1 LEAKLVAELTP
12 KKVRTSTL
20 LEFKQQGRKIAC
32 LTSYDAL
39 TAGIFDRAGIDVILV
54 GDSAADNV
62 LGYSTTLPITV
73 DEMIPF
79 GRAVAGASDRALI
92 VVDLPFGSYE
102 TGSEDALANSIR
114 IMKSTNA
121 SAVKLEGGVRS
132 QDQIRS
138 LVDAGIP
145 VMGHIGF
152 TPQSVNALGGFK
164 IQGRGEGAEQL
175 IEDALAV
182 EAAGA
187 FAVVLELVPAKLAAE
202 VSKRLSIP
210 TIGIGAGASCD
221 GQILVWTDFA
231 GLHGGKPRKF
241 VKQYAQL
248 AQALEQGAVSYVA
261 EVQSGKFPTP
271 EHEFEG

>member
-1 LEAKLVAELTP
+1 MAELTP

-79 GRAVAGASDRALI
+79 GRAVAGASERALI

-187 FAVVLELVPAKLAAE
+187 FAVVLELVPAKLATE

-210 TIGIGAGASCD
+210 TIGIGAGAGCD

-248 AQALEQGAVSYVA
+248 AQALEQGAASYVA
-261 EVQSGKFPTP
+261 EVQSGQFPTP

>member
-1 LEAKLVAELTP
+1 MAELTP

-79 GRAVAGASDRALI
+79 GRAVAGASERALI

-210 TIGIGAGASCD
+210 TIGIGAGAGCD

-248 AQALEQGAVSYVA
+248 AQALKQGAASYVA
-261 EVQSGKFPTP
+261 EVQSGQFPTP

>member
-1 LEAKLVAELTP
+1 MVEHSP

-62 LGYSTTLPITV
+62 LGYTSTLPITV

-79 GRAVAGASDRALI
+79 GRAVAGASERALI

-102 TGSEDALANSIR
+102 TGSDDALANSIR
-114 IMKSTNA
+114 IMKNTNA

-132 QDQIRS
+132 QEQIRS

-187 FAVVLELVPAKLAAE
+187 FAVVLELVPAALAAE

-210 TIGIGAGASCD
+210 TIGIGAGAGCD

-231 GLHGGKPRKF
+231 GLHSGKPRKF

-248 AQALEQGAVSYVA
+248 AKALESGANSYVA
-261 EVQSGKFPTP
+261 DVQSGVFPAP
-271 EHEFEG
+271 EHEFDS

>member
-1 LEAKLVAELTP
+1 
-12 KKVRTSTL
+12 
-20 LEFKQQGRKIAC
+20 
-32 LTSYDAL
+32 
-39 TAGIFDRAGIDVILV
+39 
-54 GDSAADNV
+54 
-62 LGYSTTLPITV
+62 
-73 DEMIPF
+73 M
-79 GRAVAGASDRALI
+79 
-92 VVDLPFGSYE
+92 
-102 TGSEDALANSIR
+102 
-114 IMKSTNA
+114 
-121 SAVKLEGGVRS
+121 
-132 QDQIRS
+132 
-138 LVDAGIP
+138 
-145 VMGHIGF
+145 
-152 TPQSVNALGGFK
+152 NALGGFK

-210 TIGIGAGASCD
+210 TIGIGAGAGCD

-261 EVQSGKFPTP
+261 EVQSGQFPTP